1 MVDVGMGCLMPS
13 MPYDFESV
21 THLYLAYHFL
31 EYSLMI
37 EIIIGQL
44 LSKILI
50 VWHRAR
56 RNAILYVTF
65 CDVYQYS
72 QITCT
77 FIMIEEGSLDFR

>member
-1 MVDVGMGCLMPS
+1 MNDVGMGCLMPS
-13 MPYDFESV
+13 MPYNIESV
-21 THLYLAYHFL
+21 THLYLAYPFL

-56 RNAILYVTF
+56 RNVIIMLLSVM
-65 CDVYQYS
+65 
-72 QITCT
+72 CT
-77 FIMIEEGSLDFR
+77 NLAKLFSL